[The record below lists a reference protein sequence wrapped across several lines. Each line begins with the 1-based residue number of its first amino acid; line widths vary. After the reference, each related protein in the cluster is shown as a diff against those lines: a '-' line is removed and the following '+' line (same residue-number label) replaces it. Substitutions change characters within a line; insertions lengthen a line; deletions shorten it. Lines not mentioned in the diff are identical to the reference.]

1 MGLHFYSSLSS
12 ILIPFVWQYVDD
24 MPYSSIFPAYGI
36 IGPLSVNLSSAD
48 KLFIFLFLFRYLRFV
63 VHCITGCFLYKPA
76 PQKEKPRYT
85 NRNVAV
91 IIPTVAPYTK
101 EFLKCCETVLANHPL
116 TIVICG
122 VGEKMKSYVSDVIDA
137 HNFRER
143 FPETEITVVY
153 TKKPNKRRQVAR
165 ASLEIDTVKA
175 PISINVD
182 DHVYWKPTFL
192 TYLVSAFEDPAVGL
206 VGTNK
211 RVIRTTGGGFWKSY
225 TNFLACIYLT
235 RHNFQIRSEPYLDGG
250 VFVVSGRTYAMRT
263 SILRSEA
270 FRAQYLNEH
279 YLFGLRGP
287 MNVDEDNCITRWML
301 RNDWKI
307 KIQYTPH
314 TEILTPL
321 GNPATFYGQV
331 RR

>member
-1 MGLHFYSSLSS
+1 
-12 ILIPFVWQYVDD
+12 
-24 MPYSSIFPAYGI
+24 MPYVSLFPASGI
-36 IGPLSVNLSSAD
+36 INLPAINLSPAD
-48 KLFIFLFLFRYLRFV
+48 KLFLFLFVFRYLRFV
-63 VHCITGCFLYKPA
+63 VHFVTGCFLYKPA

-85 NRNVAV
+85 NRDVAV
-91 IIPTVAPYTK
+91 LIPTVAPYTK
-101 EFLKCCETVLANHPL
+101 EFIRCCETVLANRPL
-116 TIVICG
+116 YVVICG
-122 VGEKMKSYVSDVIDA
+122 VGDKMRDYVSDVISA
-137 HNFRER
+137 HKFRER
-143 FPETEITVVY
+143 FPDTEIRVVHNRR
-153 TKKPNKRRQVAR
+153 PNKRQQVAR
-165 ASLEIDTVKA
+165 CSLEVDPARAAIC
-175 PISINVD
+175 INVD

-192 TYLVSAFEDPAVGL
+192 AHLVPAFEDPAVGF

-211 RVIRTTGGGFWKSY
+211 RVIRNTTGGLWKSY

-235 RHNFQIRSEPYLDGG
+235 RHNFQIRSEPYLDGA
-250 VFVVSGRTYAMRT
+250 VFVVSGRTYAIRT

-270 FRAQYLNEH
+270 FRSQYLNEY

-301 RNDWKI
+301 RNGWKI
-307 KIQYTPH
+307 RIQYTPH